1 MPGYQSSG
9 TEALEHLAKESKENK
24 VQEDEYGNPLPNAP
38 EGMFSTRAKKKP
50 PLEHDD
56 GYGNDLP
63 E

>member
-1 MPGYQSSG
+1 MPGYQSR
-9 TEALEHLAKESKENK
+9 ESKENK
-24 VQEDEYGNPLPNAP
+24 VQEDDYGNPLPNAP
-38 EGMFSTRAKKKP
+38 EGMFSTTAKKKP